1 MNAGKPF
8 TERMGGPGK
17 EPDLD
22 NDPRVNKHGKKDHE
36 KVTLYEDGIP
46 ETIGRKT
53 VEEMFEGYR
62 VDEWKSVDKWHYIMP
77 YEAFKEKYPRISTG
91 SPLDPWVVVQGNA
104 CDSKTQ
110 KKSRGS
116 NCSSTDSVDRV
127 KPASQRGDVQE
138 AKE

>member
-53 VEEMFEGYR
+53 VEEMFEGKGTVILNECLICKIAGLPFFHER
-62 VDEWKSVDKWHYIMP
+62 HSWLI
-77 YEAFKEKYPRISTG
+77 
-91 SPLDPWVVVQGNA
+91 
-104 CDSKTQ
+104 C
-110 KKSRGS
+110 
-116 NCSSTDSVDRV
+116 
-127 KPASQRGDVQE
+127 
-138 AKE
+138 